1 MFEEEDAIGLGI
13 IIRDENGI
21 VLLTRIGKKRGET
34 DVIKPE
40 LIAAR
45 EGVKLALKLGWR
57 SIILEG
63 DSKIVFENIES
74 SSWDVSYNGT
84 LIHDICSIRLR
95 FDRFKA
101 QYVYKNE
108 NRIVDA
114 LAHYVKFV
122 RARN

>member
-74 SSWDVSYNGT
+74 SSWDDSYNST
-84 LIHDICSIRLR
+84 LIHDTCSIRPT

-101 QYVYKNE
+101 QYMCIKMKIE
-108 NRIVDA
+108 
-114 LAHYVKFV
+114 LLMP
-122 RARN
+122 